1 MEQLQHLG
9 TRAAPPPRQW
19 YIYYAAAPVP
29 GSPFT
34 GQRTGVLECD
44 TPLGDYR
51 DRGMLYTGDNPDG
64 KTDNIWAIDMTI
76 FEHRGELYAVWSGW
90 ERQRDTDA
98 TDQLLYIARMESPTR
113 IGPRILLSRPDQPWE
128 QGDHIA
134 LQEGPSALRHGDD
147 LFIVY
152 STRGSWSRHYKLGQL
167 RLRTPDSDP
176 LNPASWIKSGPIF
189 TGNDRI
195 HGVGHASFT
204 TSPDGNEYW
213 IYYHSKKIRYTT
225 GGATYACNASTST
238 PRATPASE
246 SPQSRGPTPCPRGH
260 PNTRTDMSELY
271 DIFREHPHISTDTR
285 NIGADSIFFALRGA
299 TFDGNR
305 FAAEALD
312 KGAAYAVVDDPAAVT
327 DERMVLVGDTLGA
340 LQELA
345 REHRRRLAIPILAI
359 SGSNGKTTTKEL
371 VSRVLAERFEVYAT
385 RGNLNNH
392 IGVPLTLLAMTRDT
406 QFGVVEM
413 GASACGEI
421 ALLASIAEP
430 NYGIL
435 TNIGRAHLEGFGGPE
450 GVRRGKGELFDYLA
464 ANGGRAFVPREDEM
478 LTNMAAERDGLAAEY
493 YSITLA
499 EDLENHLEGHYNR
512 FNIAAAVAVGRY
524 FDVADER
531 IRHAVGSYVPDN
543 NRSQRT
549 ETGRNTLIVDCYN
562 ANPSSMRASVA
573 NFLAEPPGMRTR
585 RLLILGDMLELGAW
599 SAEEHAAVIRL
610 AAQAPQTEVMLV
622 GQEFAKARADMEPQ
636 PARITLFADR
646 EHLIA
651 ALRTHPVDNALVL
664 IKGSRGIGLEK
675 AVGEL

>member
-1 MEQLQHLG
+1 MGKRMVILG
-9 TRAAPPPRQW
+9 AAESGVG
-19 YIYYAAAPVP
+19 AA
-29 GSPFT
+29 
-34 GQRTGVLECD
+34 VLAQKKGFD
-44 TPLGDYR
+44 VFVSDMGKIKPHYVDLL
-51 DRGMLYTGDNPDG
+51 DRYGIAWEDG
-64 KTDNIWAIDMTI
+64 GHT
-76 FEHRGELYAVWSGW
+76 EELV
-90 ERQRDTDA
+90 
-98 TDQLLYIARMESPTR
+98 
-113 IGPRILLSRPDQPWE
+113 
-128 QGDHIA
+128 
-134 LQEGPSALRHGDD
+134 
-147 LFIVY
+147 
-152 STRGSWSRHYKLGQL
+152 
-167 RLRTPDSDP
+167 
-176 LNPASWIKSGPIF
+176 LNADEVIKSPGIPEDAPMVLKVKAAGIPIISEIEF
-189 TGNDRI
+189 AG
-195 HGVGHASFT
+195 
-204 TSPDGNEYW
+204 
-213 IYYHSKKIRYTT
+213 RYTHAKMICIT
-225 GGATYACNASTST
+225 
-238 PRATPASE
+238 
-246 SPQSRGPTPCPRGH
+246 
-260 PNTRTDMSELY
+260 
-271 DIFREHPHISTDTR
+271 
-285 NIGADSIFFALRGA
+285 
-299 TFDGNR
+299 
-305 FAAEALD
+305 
-312 KGAAYAVVDDPAAVT
+312 
-327 DERMVLVGDTLGA
+327 
-340 LQELA
+340 
-345 REHRRRLAIPILAI
+345 
-359 SGSNGKTTTKEL
+359 GSNGKTTTKEL

>member
-1 MEQLQHLG
+1 
-9 TRAAPPPRQW
+9 
-19 YIYYAAAPVP
+19 
-29 GSPFT
+29 
-34 GQRTGVLECD
+34 
-44 TPLGDYR
+44 
-51 DRGMLYTGDNPDG
+51 
-64 KTDNIWAIDMTI
+64 
-76 FEHRGELYAVWSGW
+76 
-90 ERQRDTDA
+90 
-98 TDQLLYIARMESPTR
+98 
-113 IGPRILLSRPDQPWE
+113 
-128 QGDHIA
+128 
-134 LQEGPSALRHGDD
+134 
-147 LFIVY
+147 
-152 STRGSWSRHYKLGQL
+152 
-167 RLRTPDSDP
+167 
-176 LNPASWIKSGPIF
+176 
-189 TGNDRI
+189 
-195 HGVGHASFT
+195 
-204 TSPDGNEYW
+204 
-213 IYYHSKKIRYTT
+213 
-225 GGATYACNASTST
+225 
-238 PRATPASE
+238 
-246 SPQSRGPTPCPRGH
+246 
-260 PNTRTDMSELY
+260 MSELY

-406 QFGVVEM
+406 H
-413 GASACGEI
+413 CGEI

-549 ETGRNTLIVDCYN
+549 ETGRNTLIMDCYN

-573 NFLAEPPGMRTR
+573 NFLAEPPGARTR

-599 SAEEHAAVIRL
+599 SEQEHAAVIRL

-622 GQEFAKARADMEPQ
+622 GTEFARAHAGMEPQ
-636 PARITLFADR
+636 PAQITLFADR

-651 ALRTHPVDNALVL
+651 SLRAHPVDNTLVL